1 MLKNKT
7 IVSRRLVVQTAAIN
21 LFLPYAR
28 SANAEVDLATAVN
41 RVARLRALSQRSV
54 KAYAQLV
61 LAILPER
68 SKTILDT
75 AQKLMEAAFND
86 LSTGDYSEGIKQQLL
101 ASKQESTKLT
111 ALLAMPAKRELLAS
125 ASDQADK
132 LTAQANKT
140 TELITG
146 LAKSGTAEILNKSG
160 KQRML
165 SQRIAKNYF
174 LLAANVTSARTATT
188 RSEMMA
194 DRAEFKVALTAMQ
207 NSPISTQA
215 IRNEINLCSA
225 QWFLFETSIDKPLER
240 SFVLEDVAVASERL
254 LDIANNLT
262 NQYEKALKEIMGKS

>member
-28 SANAEVDLATAVN
+28 SANAEIDLATAVN

-215 IRNEINLCSA
+215 IRNEIDLCSA
-225 QWFLFETSIDKPLER
+225 QWFLFEASIDKPLER